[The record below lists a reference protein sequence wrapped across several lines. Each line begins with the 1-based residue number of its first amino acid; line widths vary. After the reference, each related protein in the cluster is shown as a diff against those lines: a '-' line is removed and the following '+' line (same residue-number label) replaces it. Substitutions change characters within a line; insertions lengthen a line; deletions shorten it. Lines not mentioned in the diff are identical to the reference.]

1 LSKTIPLDIALFI
14 AKRIAFNRQPS
25 FSRFIIRLTVAAT
38 AVSVAAMIITLSFVN
53 GFQHAVSEK
62 VFSFW
67 GHIRVQVY
75 EPGKSLIAEETPLEK
90 DDSTIAVIQQIQGIN
105 RVQAF
110 ATRSA
115 VIEKNK
121 EIEGILIKGVEA
133 GYQFESLQPF
143 LKSGRWVNFTDS
155 AYQREIVIAAPA
167 AQLLKVKAGDSLNIH
182 FIDAEQGRSSSRK
195 LLVAGIFKTGIE
207 EYDKLFAIGDIRLIQ
222 KLNNWSDK
230 TIGGYEVFLNDYRQL
245 NELNNVLYD
254 RLPPEWVS
262 KTVKEVYPNIF
273 DWLNI
278 QDVNRDVIFSVMSVV
293 ALINMISCLLILV
306 LERTRMIGILKAT
319 GATDGLVQRI
329 FLYQS
334 GYIAFVGTVAGF
346 VVGAGL
352 ALLQQYT
359 GFITLDETAYYV
371 SVAPVKIVWWQVLLV
386 CVSSFL
392 ICFQALRLPLL
403 IVRGM
408 KPVNAIQFR

>member
-1 LSKTIPLDIALFI
+1 LNIAFFI
-14 AKRIAFNRQPS
+14 AKRIAFNQQQS

-38 AVSVAAMIITLSFVN
+38 AVSVAAMIITLAFVN

-67 GHIRVQVY
+67 GHIRIQVY
-75 EPGKSLIAEETPLEK
+75 EPGKSLVAEETPLEK
-90 DDSTIAVIQQIQGIN
+90 NDSAVAVVQKIEGIN
-105 RVQAF
+105 KIQAF

-121 EIEGILIKGVEA
+121 EIEGILFKGVEA
-133 GYQFESLQPF
+133 GYEFQRLQPF
-143 LKSGRWVNFTDS
+143 LKSGRWINFSDS
-155 AYQREIVIAAPA
+155 AYQREIVIAQPA
-167 AQLLKVKAGDSLNIH
+167 AVLLKVKVGDSINIH

-222 KLNNWSDK
+222 RLNNWNDK
-230 TIGGYEVFLNDYRQL
+230 VIGGYEVFIDHYRHL
-245 NELNNVLYD
+245 DLINNQLYD
-254 RLPPEWVS
+254 QLPDAWVS

-278 QDVNRDVIFSVMSVV
+278 QNVNRDVIFSVMSVV
-293 ALINMISCLLILV
+293 TLINMISCLLILV

-319 GATDGLVQRI
+319 GATDGLIKKV

-334 GYIAFVGTVAGF
+334 GYIALVGTITGL

-352 ALLQQYT
+352 ALIQQYT

-371 SVAPVKIVWWQVLLV
+371 SVAPVKIVWWQVLVV
-386 CVSSFL
+386 CVSSFF

-403 IVRGM
+403 VVRGM
-408 KPVNAIQFR
+408 KPVKAIQFR